1 MEHSEDYPVLIMQ
14 SGPMQGQRWSI
25 TIAGVTVGR
34 DETCDVYI
42 PDRQI
47 SRHHFR
53 VVRKGK
59 ATWIEDLKSKNG
71 TWVNGTPI
79 AEEQELKDGDLIQI
93 AFSLQMIYLASESTV
108 PLQFDGTLPQKG
120 RIRLDSAC
128 HSVLMDEKEIQ
139 PPLSVH
145 QYRFLELLFKRG
157 GGIATRDDIID
168 YVWPGEDT
176 TGITDQA
183 IDALVRRLRERLKEV
198 DPDHEY
204 ILTIRGHGFRLQNS
218 F

>member
-1 MEHSEDYPVLIMQ
+1 MEPSEEYPVLIMQ
-14 SGPMQGQRWSI
+14 AGPMQGQRWSI
-25 TIAGVTVGR
+25 TAEGVTVGR
-34 DETCDVYI
+34 DDTCEITV

-47 SRHHFR
+47 SRQHFR
-53 VVRKGK
+53 VFRKGN
-59 ATWIEDLKSKNG
+59 ATVIKDLDSKNG
-71 TWVNGTPI
+71 TWVNGSPI
-79 AEEQELKDGDLIQI
+79 SAEQELRDGDLIQI

-128 HSVLMDEKEIQ
+128 HSVLLDNNEIK

-157 GGIATRDDIID
+157 GGIATRDDIIG

-198 DPDHEY
+198 DPDHEF

-218 F
+218 V